1 MAAAVEA
8 GGLVFRWPL
17 VPVPTTD
24 RGTYLHL
31 LRQNDR
37 PGAQKFK
44 DKGQMQ
50 ILGDLFNILE
60 TDPVR
65 NISAIVRYTGEA
77 LDCAFALY
85 TRLDEESN
93 SLVCQAGHNLPPD
106 FPDRTSPDGCI
117 CYETIIKNG
126 SLPIA
131 VEDLAGTPFE
141 ISDPQVRQYRLK
153 SYLGFPVHCNGSVI
167 GALAA
172 FDTRSHDFTPS
183 DVDLISTLSKALSL
197 EEERLRK
204 DAEAQNTEMERNRL
218 SARLQ
223 QTQKMEAI
231 ATLAGGIAHQFNNA
245 LAVILGNLELI
256 HMDSIYD
263 PKLDVYAEPI
273 NQAAQKMV
281 QLTGQ
286 LLAYARGGRFQTQSI
301 SARRFVTET
310 LSIVRH
316 SMAPYVEVETD
327 LDPQT
332 NNIDVDLTQM
342 QMLMAA
348 ILANASEAVETQGRV
363 SITLKNVQ
371 VRKRELSVLPGMKA
385 GRWVL
390 LRIADNGKG
399 MDKQTRDRIFEPFF
413 TTKFQGRGLGMA
425 AVYGIVK
432 KHGGYVYVNAT
443 PDGGTAVSIYLPG
456 TAPIRAAAEP
466 AMVSPVQ
473 RTGTALIVEDEH
485 LVMEVNRAIVEKL
498 GYRVLEAKTGKEA
511 LAIVDNF
518 EGEIDFTLLDV
529 ILPDMDGSL
538 IYPKLKKARPG
549 LKVVVCSGFALDGAA
564 SEMLEAGAES
574 FIQKPFTMASLSA
587 VLDKIFKNSSQ

>member
-1 MAAAVEA
+1 MVEL
-8 GGLVFRWPL
+8 GGLVLQLAAIPGAGKRAGYFFAFFQQ
-17 VPVPTTD
+17 PVC
-24 RGTYLHL
+24 
-31 LRQNDR
+31 
-37 PGAQKFK
+37 PGAQDFK
-44 DKGQMQ
+44 DNDQMQ
-50 ILGDLFNILE
+50 KLGDLFSILG

-65 NISAIVRYTGEA
+65 NICALVRHAYEAI
-77 LDCAFALY
+77 DCTY
-85 TRLDEESN
+85 SIYNRLDEKSN
-93 SLVCQAGHNLPPD
+93 ALVCRAGHNLPPD
-106 FPDRTSPDGCI
+106 FPSRTPLKGRI
-117 CYETIIKNG
+117 CFEATIKGGNG
-126 SLPIA
+126 PVSI
-131 VEDLAGTPFE
+131 EDLAQTPLE
-141 ISDPQVRQYRLK
+141 LSDPQVRQYRMR
-153 SYLGFPVHCNGSVI
+153 SYLGYPIRCNGHVI
-167 GALAA
+167 GSLAVIGTA
-172 FDTRSHDFTPS
+172 PRSFNSTDIE
-183 DVDLISTLSKALSL
+183 LISTLAKVLSL

-256 HMDSIYD
+256 HMDGLYNT
-263 PKLDVYAEPI
+263 KLDVYSEPI

-301 SARRFVTET
+301 PANRFVTET

-327 LDPQT
+327 LSPNTDH
-332 NNIDVDLTQM
+332 IEVDLTQI

-348 ILANASEAVETQGRV
+348 VLANASEAIETNGRV
-363 SITLKNVQ
+363 CITLKNEDI
-371 VRKRELSVLPGMKA
+371 KEGELTGLPGMKP

-399 MDKQTRDRIFEPFF
+399 MDEQTRDRIFEPFF

-432 KHGGYVYVNAT
+432 KHGGYVYVDAE
-443 PDGGTAVSIYLPG
+443 PGRGTTVSIYLPG
-456 TAPIRAAAEP
+456 TAPAEAVKEP
-466 AMVSPVQ
+466 AVVYAPQ

-511 LAIVDNF
+511 LAIAEKY

-529 ILPDMDGSL
+529 ILPDMDGGL
-538 IYPKLKKARPG
+538 IYPKLKEARPDV
-549 LKVVVCSGFALDGAA
+549 KVVVCSGFALDGPA

-574 FIQKPFTMASLSA
+574 FIQKPFTMAALSA
-587 VLDKIFKNSSQ
+587 VLNKIFK

>member
-1 MAAAVEA
+1 M
-8 GGLVFRWPL
+8 
-17 VPVPTTD
+17 
-24 RGTYLHL
+24 
-31 LRQNDR
+31 
-37 PGAQKFK
+37 QK
-44 DKGQMQ
+44 
-50 ILGDLFNILE
+50 LGDLFSILG

-65 NISAIVRYTGEA
+65 NICAIVRHAYETI
-77 LDCAFALY
+77 DCTYSLY
-85 TRLDEESN
+85 NLLDEKSN
-93 SLVCQAGHNLPPD
+93 ALVCRAGHNLPQN
-106 FPDRTSPDGCI
+106 FPARTLPEGRI
-117 CYETIIKNG
+117 CFEATIKGGNG
-126 SLPIA
+126 PVY
-131 VEDLAGTPFE
+131 VEDLAQTPLG
-141 ISDPQVRQYRLK
+141 ISDPQVRQYSLR
-153 SYLGFPVHCNGSVI
+153 SYLGYPIRCDGHVI
-167 GALAA
+167 GSLAVIS
-172 FDTRSHDFTPS
+172 TTPRRFNS
-183 DVDLISTLSKALSL
+183 TDIYLISTLAKALAL

-204 DAEAQNTEMERNRL
+204 DGEALNTVMERNRL

-256 HMDSIYD
+256 HMDGLYNS
-263 PKLDVYAEPI
+263 KLDAYSEPI

-286 LLAYARGGRFQTQSI
+286 LLAYARGGRFQTQCI
-301 SARRFVTET
+301 PANRFVTDT

-327 LDPQT
+327 LSPDT
-332 NNIDVDLTQM
+332 DHIEVDLTQM

-348 ILANASEAVETQGRV
+348 VLANASEAIETHGRV
-363 SITLKNVQ
+363 CITLRNTEIEKE
-371 VRKRELSVLPGMKA
+371 ELTALPGMKP

-390 LRIADNGKG
+390 LRFTDNGKG
-399 MDKQTRDRIFEPFF
+399 MDEQTCNRIFEPFF

-432 KHGGYVYVNAT
+432 KHGGYVYVDAH
-443 PDGGTAVSIYLPG
+443 PGKGTTVSIYLPG
-456 TAPIRAAAEP
+456 TAPVEAAAEP
-466 AMVSPVQ
+466 TIVYAPR

-511 LAIVDNF
+511 LAIAEKY

-529 ILPDMDGSL
+529 ILPDMDGGL
-538 IYPKLKKARPG
+538 IYPKLKKARPDV
-549 LKVVVCSGFALDGAA
+549 KVVVCSGFALDGPA

-574 FIQKPFTMASLSA
+574 FIQKPFTMAALSA
-587 VLDKIFKNSSQ
+587 VLNKIFT